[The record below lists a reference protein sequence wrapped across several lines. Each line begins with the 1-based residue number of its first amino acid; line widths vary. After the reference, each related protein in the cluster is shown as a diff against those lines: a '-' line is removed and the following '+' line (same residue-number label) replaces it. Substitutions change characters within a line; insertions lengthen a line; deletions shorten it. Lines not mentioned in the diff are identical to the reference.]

1 MLSVELKG
9 GLGNQL
15 FQLGFLDYI
24 SKITGRSIYLNNLQ
38 SPYTEHSQTQYYE
51 TIFQEWKKFHGPRQS
66 IMVFEPYSQTFQDW
80 KGFILSNPNNIIA
93 NGYFQRYEYMDLIRE
108 EFISKL
114 KFNTSILEKY
124 PEISKKVFI
133 HIRGGD
139 YKNNGFHEL
148 NLKNY
153 YSKCL
158 EMCKD
163 SEFVIFTNDIPYA
176 KNYFKDIP
184 IIEETELDTL
194 YLMSQAKGCICV
206 NSSFSWWGAYLNPN
220 RQIFMPSKWFNEP
233 SIQGNYYFKGVQV
246 IEV

>member
-38 SPYTEHSQTQYYE
+38 SPHTEHSQNQYYE

-124 PEISKKVFI
+124 PEISNKIFI

-139 YKNNGFHEL
+139 YKNNPVHDTKL
-148 NLKNY
+148 SNY
-153 YSKCL
+153 YTRCL
-158 EMCKD
+158 DLCKD
-163 SEFVIFTNDIPYA
+163 DEFIIFTNDIPYA
-176 KNYFKDIP
+176 KTILPNTQ
-184 IIEETELDTL
+184 IIQEDELNTL
-194 YLMSQAKGCICV
+194 YLMSKAKGCICA
-206 NSSFSWWGAYLNPN
+206 NSTFSWWGAYLNPN
-220 RQIFMPSKWFNEP
+220 RPIFMPSKWFND
-233 SIQGNYYFKGVQV
+233 QNLKANYYFKGVQV

>member
-1 MLSVELKG
+1 MLTVKLQG

-24 SKITGRSIYLNNLQ
+24 SKITGKEKYICELH
-38 SPYTEHSQTQYYE
+38 SPSTIHSQNQYYE
-51 TIFQEWKKFHGPRQS
+51 SIFQKWKSLYKLENAHLLHENPNLNY
-66 IMVFEPYSQTFQDW
+66 EDW
-80 KGFILSNPNNIIA
+80 KTKLINPNNTCVF
-93 NGYFQRYEYMDLIRE
+93 GYFQRFEYMDLIRD

-114 KFNTSILEKY
+114 NFNTSILEKY
-124 PEISKKVFI
+124 PEISQKVFI

-139 YKNNGFHEL
+139 YKNNIFHEL

-158 EMCKD
+158 EICKNE
-163 SEFVIFTNDIPYA
+163 EFVIFTNDIPYA

-184 IIEETELDTL
+184 IVQENELDTL

-206 NSSFSWWGAYLNPN
+206 NSSFSWWGAYLNPD
-220 RQIFMPSKWFNEP
+220 RPIFMPSKWF
-233 SIQGNYYFKGVQV
+233 GNILMDKSGYYFKGVQI

>member
-1 MLSVELKG
+1 MLTVKLQG

-24 SKITGRSIYLNNLQ
+24 SKITGKEKYIYELH
-38 SPYTEHSQTQYYE
+38 SPSTIHSQHQYYE
-51 TIFQEWKKFHGPRQS
+51 TIFKEWKSLYKSIPATIMYEHPHMIKQEWRTHNGNTCF
-66 IMVFEPYSQTFQDW
+66 M
-80 KGFILSNPNNIIA
+80 
-93 NGYFQRYEYMDLIRE
+93 GYFQRYEYMDLIRE

-124 PEISKKVFI
+124 PEIFKKVFI

-158 EMCKD
+158 ELCKNE
-163 SEFVIFTNDIPYA
+163 EFVIFTNDIPYA
-176 KNYFKDIP
+176 QQYFKDIP
-184 IIEETELDTL
+184 IIEENELDTL

-220 RQIFMPSKWFNEP
+220 RQIFMPSKWFNEH
-233 SIQGNYYFKGVQV
+233 SMQGNYYFKGVQI

>member
-1 MLSVELKG
+1 MLTIKLQG

-15 FQLGFLDYI
+15 FQLSFLDYI
-24 SKITGRSIYLNNLQ
+24 SKITGKEKYICELQ
-38 SPYTEHSQTQYYE
+38 SPSTLHSQNQYYE
-51 TIFQEWKKFHGPRQS
+51 TIFQEWKSLYK
-66 IMVFEPYSQTFQDW
+66 
-80 KGFILSNPNNIIA
+80 NIPATIIHEHPHMIKQEWITHTG
-93 NGYFQRYEYMDLIRE
+93 NTCYIGYFQRYEYMDLIRD

-114 KFNTSILEKY
+114 KFNTLILEKY

-158 EMCKD
+158 KLCKNE
-163 SEFVIFTNDIPYA
+163 EFVIFTNDIPYA
-176 KNYFKDIP
+176 KEYFKDIP
-184 IIEETELDTL
+184 IIEESELDSL
-194 YLMSQAKGCICV
+194 YLMSKAKGCICT

-220 RQIFMPSKWFNEP
+220 RPIFMPSKWFNDA
-233 SIQGNYYFKGVQV
+233 SMRGNYYFKGVQV

>member
-1 MLSVELKG
+1 MLTVKLQG

-24 SKITGRSIYLNNLQ
+24 SKITGKQKYIHELH
-38 SPYTEHSQTQYYE
+38 SPSSVHSKNQYYE
-51 TIFQEWKKFHGPRQS
+51 TIFEEWKSLYQ
-66 IMVFEPYSQTFQDW
+66 FQNAYIINENPNLLYEDW
-80 KGFILSNPNNIIA
+80 KSKLNTSINTCVF
-93 NGYFQRYEYMDLIRE
+93 GYFQRFEYMDLIRDQ
-108 EFISKL
+108 FIGKL
-114 KFNTSILEKY
+114 KFNNSILYKY
-124 PEISKKVFI
+124 PQITNKIFI
-133 HIRGGD
+133 HVRGGD
-139 YKNNGFHEL
+139 YKNNPYHEL

-158 EMCKD
+158 EICKNE
-163 SEFVIFTNDIPYA
+163 EFVIFTNDIPYA

-184 IIEETELDTL
+184 IIQENELDTL

-220 RQIFMPSKWFNEP
+220 RPIFMPSKWF
-233 SIQGNYYFKGVQV
+233 GNILMDKSGYYFKGVQV

>member
-1 MLSVELKG
+1 MLTIKLQG

-24 SKITGRSIYLNNLQ
+24 SKITGKEKYIYELH
-38 SPYTEHSQTQYYE
+38 SPSTIHSQNQYYE
-51 TIFQEWKKFHGPRQS
+51 TIFQEWKTLYKNIPAS
-66 IMVFEPYSQTFQDW
+66 IIHEHPHMIKQEWRTYSGNTCY
-80 KGFILSNPNNIIA
+80 I
-93 NGYFQRYEYMDLIRE
+93 GYFQRFEYMDLIRD

-114 KFNTSILEKY
+114 KFNTLILEKY

-139 YKNNGFHEL
+139 YKNNRFHEL

-158 EMCKD
+158 ELCKNE
-163 SEFVIFTNDIPYA
+163 EFVIFTNDIPYA
-176 KNYFKDIP
+176 KEYFKDIP
-184 IIEETELDTL
+184 IIEESELDSL

-220 RQIFMPSKWFNEP
+220 RPIFMPSKWFNEP
-233 SIQGNYYFKGVQV
+233 SMQGNYYFKDVHI